1 MQTYDTVQYVQYRTA
16 QYNAMRYVMWLHV
29 TLHCIALHY
38 ATLHTHST
46 SHHITSRHIHYTT
59 LHHLSIHYVYY
70 KPFSGL
76 NKKIIKGH
84 QPKNRQ
90 DEYLRH
96 VSGNILP
103 AFGVFVRLVSILRSN
118 GVQCSTSQPNKESLE
133 TSPSLTH
140 NCNDSPG
147 NAHNA
152 GSDWSKASIW

>member
-1 MQTYDTVQYVQYRTA
+1 MYSTGQHNTMQC
-16 QYNAMRYVMWLHV
+16 V
-29 TLHCIALHY
+29 TLCDFRLHYIALHY
-38 ATLHTHST
+38 TTLHYIHTV
-46 SHHITSRHIHYTT
+46 HHITSRHIHYTT

-118 GVQCSTSQPNKESLE
+118 GVRCSTSQPNKESLE